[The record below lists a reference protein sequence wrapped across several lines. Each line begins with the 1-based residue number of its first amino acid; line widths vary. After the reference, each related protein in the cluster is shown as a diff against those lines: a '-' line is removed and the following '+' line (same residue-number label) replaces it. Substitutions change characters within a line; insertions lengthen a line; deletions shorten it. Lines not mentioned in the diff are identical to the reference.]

1 MNTFNSY
8 LRILF
13 FLTLAYILCEVLITS
28 DEYPIAL
35 LNPMVLAVLGLFAL
49 ILVALETIL
58 GAIQGI
64 ASQLITEEQRA
75 RLAKE
80 KEAQKAHQLSNKI
93 RKFLL
98 GSKRLE
104 DAEVLLEN
112 HDYDG
117 IRELDNPLPPWWI
130 YLFYG
135 TIIFGVYYMVQ
146 YHILDGEDQYQE
158 YTQEVV
164 FAEREIEAYQNQL
177 PKQQDLVASQD
188 DNMLAQGK
196 KIYDLYCKVCHRPD
210 GGGGIGPNLTDAFW
224 ILGGDIKSVYATIE
238 NGGRPGK
245 GMVSWKSSLN
255 ASQMEQVA
263 NYILSLQGTNPP
275 NPKAPEGEEYKPNV
289 SETVEAV
296 SSESI

>member
-28 DEYPIAL
+28 DEYPTAL

-135 TIIFGVYYMVQ
+135 TMIFGVYYMVQ

>member
-28 DEYPIAL
+28 DEYPTAL

-135 TIIFGVYYMVQ
+135 TLIFGVYYMVQ

>member
-28 DEYPIAL
+28 DEYPTAL

-93 RKFLL
+93 RKFFL

-164 FAEREIEAYQNQL
+164 IAEREIEAYQNQL